1 MNRILSLILLVVML
15 GATAVSSSADGC
27 YRWFI
32 KRNKGAAPGFPA
44 EADNVSSLDGYYI
57 DVNAAGRG
65 EKVIYLTFD
74 AGYEN
79 GNVERILDTL
89 KEEGVQGAFFLLDN
103 IILKNT
109 ELVKRMAEEGHLV
122 CNHTRNHKN
131 LSSASAE
138 EIKENLESLERIYKE
153 KTGREMDK
161 YFRFPAGEYSL
172 EAMKA
177 IKEMGYKTVFWSFA
191 YADWDNHRQPD
202 SEMAMKLILENT
214 HPGAVILLHPT
225 SNTNADILPRL
236 IAEWRKMGYT
246 FGTLDQLTV

>member
-1 MNRILSLILLVVML
+1 
-15 GATAVSSSADGC
+15 
-27 YRWFI
+27 
-32 KRNKGAAPGFPA
+32 
-44 EADNVSSLDGYYI
+44 
-57 DVNAAGRG
+57 
-65 EKVIYLTFD
+65 
-74 AGYEN
+74 
-79 GNVERILDTL
+79 
-89 KEEGVQGAFFLLDN
+89 
-103 IILKNT
+103 
-109 ELVKRMAEEGHLV
+109 MAEEGHLV

-202 SEMAMKLILENT
+202 SEIAMKLILENT